1 MDILLMYWL
10 DLLKFFKK
18 PKIKPFSAWQIELTT
33 RCPINCKMCIRETA
47 DGWLFGDMM
56 IEDFKKLTPY
66 FKDVET
72 VILEGWGDSLLHK
85 DFVEIIRLVKAEGA
99 QAGFVTSGSI
109 LSKDYISELI
119 NAGTDLIGFSL
130 AGATS
135 GTHNSIRVG
144 SDLNGLLGHIQTF
157 NQIKADK
164 RLQKPSLHVIY
175 LVLKDNI
182 SEIPRLPQLAKEIGI
197 EDVVLTN
204 LIHITNEW
212 QEEQMVY
219 NCDRGQVNSL
229 NPRTLEPLNPYEDL
243 IKEAEANAKELKI
256 TLRTH
261 PLSPIDIAV
270 CEEDPLRNL
279 YISVDGKVSPCV
291 YLYPP
296 LPSPFKRIYCGKE
309 YTMNSL
315 SFGDIFKESF
325 DAIWNNLEYTK
336 FRDCFTQREMMAR
349 EVYSLFADT
358 AELKKFEKAQLS
370 EPPEPCRTCHKMLG
384 V

>member
-1 MDILLMYWL
+1 MNWL

-47 DGWLFGDMM
+47 DGWLFGDMR

-99 QAGFVTSGSI
+99 RAGFVTSGSI
-109 LSKDYISELI
+109 LNKDYISELI

-130 AGATS
+130 AGVTPR
-135 GTHNSIRVG
+135 THNSIRVG
-144 SDLNGLLGHIQTF
+144 SDLNSLLGHIQTF

-164 RLQKPSLHVIY
+164 RLKKPSLHVIY

-182 SEIPRLPQLAKEIGI
+182 SEIPLLPQLAKEIGI

-204 LIHITNEW
+204 LIHVTNEW
-212 QEEQMVY
+212 QEGQRVF
-219 NCDRGQVNSL
+219 NCNRGQGVKGASDRL
-229 NPRTLEPLNPYEDL
+229 NLYQQLLR
-243 IKEAEANAKELKI
+243 EAEANAKELKI

-270 CEEDPLRNL
+270 CEENPLRNL

-291 YLYPP
+291 YLYQP
-296 LPSPFKRIYCGKE
+296 LPSPFKSIYCGKE

-325 DAIWNNLEYTK
+325 DTIWNNLEYAK
-336 FRDCFTQREMMAR
+336 FRDCFTQRKMMAG
-349 EVYSLFADT
+349 EVYSLFSDT
-358 AELKKFEKAQLS
+358 AELKKFEKARLS
-370 EPPEPCRTCHKMLG
+370 EPPEPCKTCHKMLG